1 MRPNRLARIQSADLR
16 LHRLNHRRFW
26 PVKPHIRPPSIYLDL
41 VPIRPKSPSTI
52 KSTGRPRWRKPRS
65 RYSNSAPVER
75 VDDAAIDRSHLS
87 RMTFGDRSL
96 EREVLQLFDR
106 QAELL
111 MERMRTSE
119 PAAIATLAHTL
130 KGSAVGIGAGRVA
143 RAAAATRTG
152 REPARPANAACAIDE
167 LARSVDE
174 ARAQI
179 AALLRAH

>member
-1 MRPNRLARIQSADLR
+1 MAQAA
-16 LHRLNHRRFW
+16 
-26 PVKPHIRPPSIYLDL
+26 VKLFE
-41 VPIRPKSPSTI
+41 
-52 KSTGRPRWRKPRS
+52 
-65 RYSNSAPVER
+65 NAPGDRAGNAV
-75 VDDAAIDRSHLS
+75 IDRSQLS

-111 MERMRTSE
+111 MERMNASG

-143 RAAAATRTG
+143 RAAAA
-152 REPARPANAACAIDE
+152 AE
-167 LARSVDE
+167 LAASHGPDECSEAIAELAQSVAE

-179 AALLRAH
+179 AGLLRAH